1 MRRLLDLTRVFSYS
15 ATSQWFAN
23 TDRIKDDAL
32 AAIEGITSHPAGCTL
47 SALSHPPSVLTL
59 YVIAHGRLA
68 IDVRNRS
75 EWCISRQRA
84 WGVPIPSLHHIPSG
98 RAVLDGNS
106 LSHILNILK
115 EKRTSY
121 WWEGPVAE
129 FVPPELRDGMD
140 DKQLEET
147 WVKGTDTMDVWFDSG
162 SSWSMLE
169 GLYADGAVSVTGR
182 QFGADVCL
190 EGRDQHRGWFQSQL
204 LTSIA
209 TAPNAARSRQAPY
222 TTLVTHGMTVDEK
235 GRKMSKSLGNV
246 ISPMTII
253 NGGAKKSEVAY
264 GPEVLRLWTANVKF
278 TEDMPISH
286 SVLQHCQYMYL
297 KLRNAARYML
307 GALQDQPC
315 TYELEREGL
324 GLVRGLC
331 AYFL

>member
-1 MRRLLDLTRVFSYS
+1 MCVV
-15 ATSQWFAN
+15 A
-23 TDRIKDDAL
+23 
-32 AAIEGITSHPAGCTL
+32 CTISL
-47 SALSHPPSVLTL
+47 FCSSDSCDV
-59 YVIAHGRLA
+59 AHGRLA

-98 RAVLDGNS
+98 RAVLDRDS
-106 LSHILNILK
+106 LSHILSILQ

-129 FVPPELRDGMD
+129 FVPPALRDGMD

-147 WVKGTDTMDVWFDSG
+147 WLKGTDTMDVWFDSG

-182 QFGADVCL
+182 RFGADVCL

-204 LTSIA
+204 LTAIA
-209 TAPNAARSRQAPY
+209 TAPGEARAQQAPY

-278 TEDMPISH
+278 TEDMAISH
-286 SVLQHCQYMYL
+286 SVLKHCQYMYL

-315 TYELEREGL
+315 AYKLERDGL
-324 GLVRGLC
+324 GLVRRVLV
-331 AYFL
+331 FF